1 MADAD
6 SKAQAEWAATVAKL
20 QEDAT
25 ADDKEFEETPKGA
38 KTSVVVG
45 SEEENLLQEAVV
57 ATITRQHPELVKNDP
72 EVPWLALVFL
82 RFRQYAVVDA
92 VARLGRFLEFR
103 AKYGLQTQKGLTAT
117 TKEMLLDGTRCVLPG
132 TDKEGRALMLMTMRH
147 NRAYDPKLVMQVIH
161 WLIITVLK
169 KGGPEVQKKGLTAVM
184 DMEGAS
190 FKNFDTGLMKEMRP
204 AMAKCFPMRMS
215 LCFIVNP
222 NPLADVILPLFRTF
236 NEKMGNRISIVKD
249 VTEIHQHVD
258 KANLP
263 PSLGGTL
270 TNWSF
275 KAWVNANC

>member
-6 SKAQAEWAATVAKL
+6 AKAQAEWAATVKKL
-20 QEDAT
+20 QDEST
-25 ADDKEFEETPKGA
+25 DDKEFEETPKGA
-38 KTSVVVG
+38 KHDVVVG

-57 ATITRQHPELVKNDP
+57 ATVTRQCPELVKNDP
-72 EVPWLALVFL
+72 DVPWLALVFL

-103 AKYGLQTQKGLTAT
+103 AKYGLQTQKGLTAQ
-117 TKEMLLDGTRCVLPG
+117 TKEMVLDGTRCVLPG
-132 TDKEGRALMLMTMRH
+132 TDKEGRALMMMTMRN

-161 WLIITVLK
+161 WLTITVLK
-169 KGGPEVQKKGLTAVM
+169 KGGPDVQKKGVTAVM

-204 AMAKCFPMRMS
+204 AMFKCFPMRMS
-215 LCFIVNP
+215 QCFILNP
-222 NPLADVILPLFRTF
+222 NPLADVIIPLFKTF
-236 NEKMGNRISIVKD
+236 NEKMGSRITVVKD
-249 VTEIHQHVD
+249 LAEIHQHID

-270 TNWSF
+270 ANYSF
-275 KAWVNANC
+275 KTWVDANC